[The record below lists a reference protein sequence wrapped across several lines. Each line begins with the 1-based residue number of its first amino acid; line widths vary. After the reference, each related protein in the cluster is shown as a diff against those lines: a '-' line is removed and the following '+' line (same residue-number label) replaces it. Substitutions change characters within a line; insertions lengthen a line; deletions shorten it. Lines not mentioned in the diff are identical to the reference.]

1 MKATDVDKLTRA
13 LKEIE
18 TKEKEAQRAQGQ
30 LEQIM
35 KTLAND
41 YGYKT
46 IEDAKIAADKESTII
61 EKEKDKFQEALNQL
75 ENKYEWNG

>member
-1 MKATDVDKLTRA
+1 MKITDVDKLTRA

-18 TKEKEAQRAQGQ
+18 TKEKEVQRAQGQ

-46 IEDAKIAADKESTII
+46 IEDAKIAADKESTMI

-75 ENKYEWNG
+75 ENKYEWND